1 MVRALLLGAIAL
13 GLGVAQAAEP
23 EDTFDRAYAA
33 YAQGSWD
40 AAAEGFRS
48 VLRTGVADARV
59 EYNLAGA
66 EYKRGRLGEAVLHY
80 ERAHRL
86 DPGDADTQGNL
97 ALVRGKLRDVLPGD
111 AGDEGPLTG
120 IWALQDRLG
129 VTVQAVVALVAVW
142 LAAGLVVL
150 GGSRPGGFTP
160 ARSWLLAAAVAV
172 ALLAGLSWRATD
184 TRLYGTSRAVVLAPS
199 IEALAGPGLENAGVF
214 TLHEGATVEV
224 RSERDG
230 WLQVVL
236 PTGASGW
243 VGARDAER
251 I

>member
-1 MVRALLLGAIAL
+1 MVRALVLGAVLLGGGA
-13 GLGVAQAAEP
+13 AQAAEP
-23 EDTFDRAYAA
+23 EDTFDKAYAA
-33 YAQGSWD
+33 YSQGSWD
-40 AAAEGFRS
+40 VAAEGFRN
-48 VLRTGVADARV
+48 VLRTGVVDARV

-80 ERAHRL
+80 ERARRL

-111 AGDEGPLTG
+111 TGDPGPLGG
-120 IWALQDRLG
+120 IRSFQDRLG
-129 VTVQAVVALVAVW
+129 VTAQAVVALVAVW
-142 LAAGLVVL
+142 LAAALVVI
-150 GGSRPGGFTP
+150 GASRSGGFTP

-172 ALLAGLSWRATD
+172 GLLAGLSWRATD
-184 TRLYGTSRAVVLAPS
+184 ARLYGTPRAVVLVPAT
-199 IEALAGPGLENAGVF
+199 EALAGPGLENAGVF

-224 RSERDG
+224 TSERDG